1 MDAINRLLAAA
12 YNPVDASQ
20 RALDI
25 GTRAADFV
33 ASANALLGELE
44 SEANALR
51 ASGAI
56 ESDPRVVML
65 AKDFAYI
72 DGIVN
77 ATAKAVN
84 ATWTR
89 LHSRN

>member
-12 YNPVDASQ
+12 HNPVKASQ
-20 RALDI
+20 RAVDI
-25 GTRAADFV
+25 GVRAADFV
-33 ASANALLGELE
+33 ASANALLAELE

-51 ASGAI
+51 ASGAT
-56 ESDPRVVML
+56 ESDPRVVTL
-65 AKDFAYI
+65 AQDFAYI
-72 DGIVN
+72 DAVVN

-89 LHSRN
+89 LHSRT